1 MHART
6 LNRADQR
13 HASRQEAKE
22 RTRRAL
28 LDGALRL
35 LEDQSFDSLSLREVT
50 RRAAIVPTAFYRH
63 FSSMEELGLA
73 LVDES
78 VHTLR
83 QALRAQRAQRTPAG
97 DVIRRSIA
105 ELVRHVHEHPLHFRF
120 ITRERYGGSQVLRD
134 GIRREIQ
141 LFAAELATD
150 LARLP
155 DLDRWA
161 TDDLHMVAGLIVNT
175 MVTNAAALVEAPAD
189 RPWIEAEIITTAE
202 KQLRLVT
209 LGIPSWRSGPAKPQ
223 ATIPA

>member
-1 MHART
+1 VHARP
-6 LNRADQR
+6 LIRSDQG

-35 LEDQSFDSLSLREVT
+35 LADQSFSSLSLREVT

-83 QALRAQRAQRTPAG
+83 QALRAQRAQAQPTG

-120 ITRERYGGSQVLRD
+120 ITRERYGGSPALRD

-155 DLDRWA
+155 HLDGWS

-189 RPWIEAEIITTAE
+189 RPWIEAEIVRLAE
-202 KQLRLVT
+202 KQLRLVM
-209 LGIPSWRSGPAKPQ
+209 LGIPAWRSEAAASRSTLPA
-223 ATIPA
+223 